1 LVLDASGV
9 VTALSL
15 TSQPTEALV
24 RTPNQPEI
32 VEQLS
37 PSSSL
42 DANGPSS
49 LVVLLAVQQTD
60 GAANPADIQTTAAR
74 KAVDQATALL
84 LRSAQNIDPQTTA
97 SQANVLD
104 ASVRPSPTPQSIELF
119 MLAANSRMPSS
130 DSGPTSPR
138 FDRPLFPLS
147 STPVEPGTIDPLA
160 EPRAPLPSHRAV
172 STGDPRNVVV
182 LGPSALELSR
192 LASLGMNGNGDYLLV
207 IPARIAHA
215 AMLAAEKAANH
226 GKESEPQLQAVTD
239 EVTTSLRSEVAGD
252 SETLHS
258 AMQLSDAQDGPR
270 SLPKAR
276 PFEDVAV
283 DERKSSES
291 SFSALRERNLSN
303 TAAVLPPA
311 PTEEAQRSGRGPSGE
326 LSGAKGVR
334 ESGESGTTPG
344 VTEAEVAGDALP
356 AEAEPTPTRVALPEP
371 PGSPKGA
378 DLLTEFTPKQLRALE
393 ATMQKVGEQL
403 QTVARQPRGMLFW
416 AGISCACLTAAA
428 VAVGISR
435 RRQSALR
442 LLSEQGAGDSFLAL
456 DSSDELLIED
466 EV

>member
-1 LVLDASGV
+1 LVLDASGL

-15 TSQPTEALV
+15 ATQPTEALV

-32 VEQLS
+32 IEQLS

-42 DANGPSS
+42 DANGQSS
-49 LVVLLAVQQTD
+49 LVVLLAAQQTD
-60 GAANPADIQTTAAR
+60 GSPNPADIQTTAAR

-84 LRSAQNIDPQTTA
+84 LRSAQSVVPLATA

-104 ASVRPSPTPQSIELF
+104 ASVRPSLTPQSIELF
-119 MLAANSRMPSS
+119 MLAANSKMPST
-130 DSGPTSPR
+130 DSGPTNPR
-138 FDRPLFPLS
+138 VDRPLFPLS
-147 STPVEPGTIDPLA
+147 SAPVEPGTSGPPA
-160 EPRAPLPSHRAV
+160 ETRTSLPSHGGV
-172 STGDPRNVVV
+172 PIGNTRNVVV

-192 LASLGMNGNGDYLLV
+192 LASLGINNNGDYLLV

-215 AMLAAEKAANH
+215 AMLAAEKAANP
-226 GKESEPQLQAVTD
+226 GSESDPQPQAVTD
-239 EVTTSLRSEVAGD
+239 EVTTSLRSEVAGN

-258 AMQLSDAQDGPR
+258 AMQVSETQDGPR

-291 SFSALRERNLSN
+291 SISTLRERNLSN
-303 TAAVLPPA
+303 TAAVLPPS
-311 PTEEAQRSGRGPSGE
+311 PTEETQRSGRGPSGE

-334 ESGESGTTPG
+334 ESGESGPAAE
-344 VTEAEVAGDALP
+344 VTEAEVAGDVLP
-356 AEAEPTPTRVALPEP
+356 AEVETPPTRVVLPEP
-371 PGSPKGA
+371 PGAPRGA
-378 DLLTEFTPKQLRALE
+378 DLLTEFTPKQLRVLE

-403 QTVARQPRGMLFW
+403 QTVAKQPSGVLFW

-428 VAVGISR
+428 VAVGVSR

-456 DSSDELLIED
+456 HSSDDLLIED
-466 EV
+466 DV